1 MWTEDI
7 FGVKKPIIAMLHLL
21 PLPGDPSYDEAGGI
35 EKVLNRAM
43 HDLEALQNGGV
54 DGVLISN
61 EFSLPYQRSVDTQV
75 VASMA
80 RIIGQMKDKIKIPY
94 GVDDLGLWEFNYG
107 EIVRHRKAVGAMGVK
122 ALFNIVPEAA
132 AYLAERD
139 IVSIAKSTV
148 FNCKPDGLCVSGL
161 TAGASTDSQTLRK
174 VKDAVGENLV
184 FANTGV
190 RLENVE
196 EQLSIADGAVIGTTF
211 KRDGQF
217 YNEVDE
223 ARVKK
228 FMEKVKE
235 LRK

>member
-1 MWTEDI
+1 M
-7 FGVKKPIIAMLHLL
+7 
-21 PLPGDPSYDEAGGI
+21 
-35 EKVLNRAM
+35 
-43 HDLEALQNGGV
+43 
-54 DGVLISN
+54 
-61 EFSLPYQRSVDTQV
+61 
-75 VASMA
+75 
-80 RIIGQMKDKIKIPY
+80 
-94 GVDDLGLWEFNYG
+94 
-107 EIVRHRKAVGAMGVK
+107 
-122 ALFNIVPEAA
+122 
-132 AYLAERD
+132 
-139 IVSIAKSTV
+139 